1 MFGFIDGVNFSELE
15 AQRYWSFPSSYSQ
28 ERKREEIHT
37 MIFGGNYLGSRK
49 MDGALARFVKDEDGN
64 MMLLS
69 RSRAVNGE
77 FPNKIGHV
85 PHLHDFFE
93 NLPNGTCLLGELYF
107 PNNEGS
113 RHVTTIMGCLEEKA
127 IARQASGDK
136 LCYYVF
142 DVLAWNGE
150 SLLKTNIEERVTYL
164 YDIDVIRNTNYNEY
178 IHIAQYFEGEDLWN
192 KLQSI
197 LAAGGEGI
205 VITKCGTCYQ
215 PGKRP
220 ARQTLKI
227 KKELQMDIDAFII
240 GANPPTRMYTGKD
253 LPNWEYYVN
262 VKTDERLPIG
272 NYYKMY
278 LDGEPIEPV
287 SKNYYFN
294 RPGSLQLGLM
304 NGDKV
309 HYLGDVSGITD
320 EIKDNWREYIG
331 RCCQITGMEL
341 SEGHIRH
348 PKFVCWRDDKN
359 REDCTVEQ
367 IQ

>member
-1 MFGFIDGVNFSELE
+1 MVGFIDNVDFKELE
-15 AQRYWSFPSSYSQ
+15 VQKYWSFPSSYSK
-28 ERKREEIHT
+28 ERKREEMHN
-37 MIFGGNYLGSRK
+37 MIFSGNYIGSRK
-49 MDGALARFVKDEDGN
+49 MDGALAKFVKDEDGN

-85 PHLHDFFE
+85 PHLHEFF
-93 NLPNGTCLLGELYF
+93 NSLPNGTCLLGELYF
-107 PNNEGS
+107 PNKEGS

-127 IARQASGDK
+127 IARQKSGDK
-136 LCYYVF
+136 LYYYVF
-142 DVLAWNGE
+142 DVLAFDGKSFLKADIESRIDELNQCWRTYGE
-150 SLLKTNIEERVTYL
+150 NYWKWAEYFKGEE
-164 YDIDVIRNTNYNEY
+164 
-178 IHIAQYFEGEDLWN
+178 LWE
-192 KLQSI
+192 KLQKT
-197 LAAGGEGI
+197 LAVGGEGV

-220 ARQTLKI
+220 ARQTLKV
-227 KKELQMDIDAFII
+227 KKELQIDIDAFII
-240 GANPPTRMYTGKD
+240 GANAPTKEYTGKD

-262 VKTDERLPIG
+262 TRTDERLPVG

-278 LDGEPIEPV
+278 LDGECIEPV
-287 SKNYYFN
+287 SKNYYYN

-304 NGDKV
+304 NDEKV

-320 EIKDNWREYIG
+320 EVKDNWKQYIG

-348 PKFVCWRDDKN
+348 PKFVCWRDDK
-359 REDCTVEQ
+359 RKEDCTIDQ
-367 IQ
+367 IK